1 MLEDLSQHIL
11 DIAENSLNAKASEI
25 RISLSEDTGV
35 DQVILEIQ
43 DNGSGMD
50 KETLLKVVDP
60 FTTSRTTRRVGL
72 GLPFL
77 KQSAELCEGE
87 FDIESTEGKGTL
99 VRASFRLNSID
110 RPPLGDIPSTL
121 VSLLVA
127 HPLINWS
134 YEHRFNDETFL
145 VNSSEIIEILGEPEA
160 LGNPEIA
167 LWLKEFFLEN
177 ITSLRAGL
185 PFN

>member
-11 DIAENSLNAKASEI
+11 DIAENSLNARASKI
-25 RISLSEDTGV
+25 RISLSEDTAA

-50 KETLLKVVDP
+50 EETLLKVEDP

-77 KQSAELCEGE
+77 KQSAELCEGD
-87 FDIESTEGKGTL
+87 FSIESQKGQGTF
-99 VRASFRLNSID
+99 VRASFRLSSID

-127 HPLINWS
+127 HPVINWT
-134 YEHRFNDETFL
+134 YEHRFNTESFA
-145 VNSSEIIEILGEPEA
+145 VQSQEIIEILGDPES

-177 ITSLRAGL
+177 ITSLRAGR